1 MKNVCVLKRDEN
13 TKEENNMYMEAIRK
27 YGGNPILI
35 DDANFGRLN
44 ECGGILITGGYTKGK
59 LDDYLIGYAIE
70 KNIPLLGICQG
81 MQSMSMYNTIYKLD
95 KVVNHHSNDNYVHSV
110 YIDESNFKNIVGL
123 NRIEVNSYHY
133 ETPRNSN
140 LFRIVGRST
149 DGLIEVIEN
158 PNHPFQIGIQWH
170 PERMINYDDVSNK
183 IFEGFINVIK

>member
-35 DDANFGRLN
+35 DDANFERLN
-44 ECGGILITGGYTKGK
+44 ECGGILITGGFTKGR
-59 LDDYLIGYAIE
+59 LDDYLIDYALE